1 MVRSSKRMSIINVLN
16 LSKQFKSLTAVD
28 DISFSVNEGE
38 VFGFLGPNGAGKT
51 TTINILCTLLSPSSG
66 SAQIAGHDC
75 MTASDQVRSSIGL
88 IFQDTTLDSGLTAYE
103 NLKFHAYLY
112 NLDRRLA
119 EKRIDEML
127 GVVELRNRKHDLIKN
142 FSGGMKRRLEIAR
155 GLLHYP
161 RVLFLDEPT
170 LGLDPQTRNT
180 IWDFI
185 NTLRKKE
192 TITVFMT
199 THYMEEAENCDRIAI
214 IDHGRIIALD
224 TPQNLKQMVRGDVI
238 HLVTE
243 DNKRSIEEI
252 IRLFGIVA
260 REENGGLV
268 LETEKGD
275 EFIPKLLHS
284 LSVQTLSVS
293 LKKPTLNDVFLKLT
307 GRTIR
312 DEALSDTREVTR
324 EFVRSHRRAQR

>member
-1 MVRSSKRMSIINVLN
+1 MTIINVQN
-16 LSKQFKSLTAVD
+16 LSKQFKSVHAVNG
-28 DISFSVNEGE
+28 ISFSVSEGE

-51 TTINILCTLLSPSSG
+51 TTINILCTLLSATGG
-66 SAQIAGHDC
+66 SAEIAGHDC
-75 MTASDQVRSSIGL
+75 AKNSDEVRTAIGL
-88 IFQDTTLDSGLTAYE
+88 IFQDTTLDTGLTAYE

-112 NLDRRLA
+112 NLDRKLTER
-119 EKRIDEML
+119 RIDEML
-127 GVVELRNRKHDLIKN
+127 AVVELQSRKHDLIKN

-192 TITVFMT
+192 KITVFMT

-214 IDHGRIIALD
+214 MDHGKIIALD
-224 TPQNLKQMVRGDVI
+224 TPARLKEMVHGDII
-238 HLVTE
+238 HLVTT
-243 DNKRSIEEI
+243 DNQLALQEI
-252 IRLFGIVA
+252 QKTFGITA
-260 REENGGLV
+260 QTENEGLS
-268 LETEKGD
+268 LEAERGD
-275 EFIPKLLHS
+275 EFIPKLIHS
-284 LSVQTLSVS
+284 LTVETLSVG
-293 LKKPTLNDVFLKLT
+293 LKKPTLNDVFLRLT

-312 DEALSDTREVTR
+312 DEVLQNDREITR

>member
-1 MVRSSKRMSIINVLN
+1 VIEADGITKRYGDFL
-16 LSKQFKSLTAVD
+16 AVD
-28 DISFSVNEGE
+28 HVSFTAGAGDV
-38 VFGFLGPNGAGKT
+38 VGFLGPNGAGKT
-51 TTINILCTLLSPSSG
+51 TTINILCTLLSPTSG
-66 SAQIAGHDC
+66 KASIAGFDC
-75 MTASDQVRSSIGL
+75 ATDPDQVRASIGL
-88 IFQDTTLDSGLTAYE
+88 IFQDTTLDVGLTAYE

-112 NLDRRLA
+112 NLERGLA

-127 GVVELRNRKHDLIKN
+127 SVVELQARKNDLVKN

-180 IWDFI
+180 IWNFI
-185 NTLRKKE
+185 NMLRNKE
-192 TITVFMT
+192 KITVFMT
-199 THYMEEAENCDRIAI
+199 THYMEEAENCGRIAI

-224 TPQNLKQMVRGDVI
+224 TPAKLKQMVHGDVV

-243 DNKRSIEEI
+243 DNARAVTEI
-252 IRLFGIVA
+252 RNIFGLAA
-260 REENGGLV
+260 REENGGLT
-268 LETEKGD
+268 LEVEKGD
-275 EFIPKLLHS
+275 EFIPRLIHS
-284 LSVQTLSVS
+284 LPVQTVSVG
-293 LKKPTLNDVFLKLT
+293 LKKPALNDVFLKLT

-312 DEALSDTREVTR
+312 DDVLPDDREVTR

>member
-1 MVRSSKRMSIINVLN
+1 MAIISVQN
-16 LSKQFKSLTAVD
+16 LSKQFKLLKAVD
-28 DISFSVNEGE
+28 DISFVVEEGE

-51 TTINILCTLLSPSSG
+51 TTINILCTLLSPTSG
-66 SAQIAGHDC
+66 TAEIAGFDC
-75 MTASDQVRSSIGL
+75 SRNPDQVRSAIGL
-88 IFQDTTLDSGLTAYE
+88 IFQDTTLDAGLTAYE

-112 NLDRRLA
+112 NLDRKLSDR
-119 EKRIDEML
+119 RIDEML
-127 GVVELRNRKHDLIKN
+127 GIVELENRKHDLIKH

-170 LGLDPQTRNT
+170 IGLDPQTRNT

-185 NTLRKKE
+185 NSLRKTEK
-192 TITVFMT
+192 ISVFMT

-214 IDHGRIIALD
+214 IDHGKIIALD
-224 TPQNLKQMVRGDVI
+224 TPGRLKELVRGDII
-238 HLVTE
+238 HLVTD
-243 DNKRSIEEI
+243 DNRRAVQEIKRTFD
-252 IRLFGIVA
+252 LVA
-260 REENGGLV
+260 REENDGLS

-275 EFIPKLLHS
+275 EFIPNMIRS
-284 LSVQTLSVS
+284 LPVKTLSVS

-312 DEALSDTREVTR
+312 EETLSNNKEMTRQ
-324 EFVRSHRRAQR
+324 FIRSHRRAQR

>member
-1 MVRSSKRMSIINVLN
+1 MSIINVKN
-16 LSKQFKSLTAVD
+16 LSKHFKTLKAVD
-28 DISFSVNEGE
+28 DISFSVDEGE

-51 TTINILCTLLSPSSG
+51 TTINILCTLLSATSG
-66 SAQIAGHDC
+66 NAEIAGYDC
-75 MTASDQVRSSIGL
+75 AGSPDKVRSAIGL
-88 IFQDTTLDSGLTAYE
+88 IFQDTTLDTGLTAYE

-112 NLDRRLA
+112 NLDRKLT
-119 EKRIDEML
+119 EQRIDEML
-127 GVVELRNRKHDLIKN
+127 GVVELQGRKHDLIKN

-192 TITVFMT
+192 KITVFMT
-199 THYMEEAENCDRIAI
+199 THYMEEAENCGRIAV

-224 TPQNLKQMVRGDVI
+224 TPVKLKELVHGDMI
-238 HLVTE
+238 TLVTS
-243 DNKRSIEEI
+243 DNELAIREIEKN
-252 IRLFGIVA
+252 FGMKTRV
-260 REENGGLV
+260 ENGAV
-268 LETEKGD
+268 CIQAEKGD
-275 EFIPKLLHS
+275 EFIPKLIQA
-284 LSVQTLSVS
+284 LSVETRSVA
-293 LKKPTLNDVFLKLT
+293 LKKPTLNDVFLRLT

-312 DEALSDTREVTR
+312 DEEFHNNREITR

>member
-1 MVRSSKRMSIINVLN
+1 MPIITVQN
-16 LSKQFKSLTAVD
+16 LSKHFKTLTAVD
-28 DISFSVNEGE
+28 GISFSVDEGE

-66 SAQIAGHDC
+66 TTGIAGFDC
-75 MTASDQVRSSIGL
+75 VKDPDQVRAAIGI
-88 IFQDTTLDSGLTAYE
+88 IFQDTTLDAGLTAYE

-112 NLDRRLA
+112 NLERGLA

-127 GVVELRNRKHDLIKN
+127 AVVELRNRKHDLIKN

-185 NTLRKKE
+185 NTLRQKE
-192 TITVFMT
+192 KITVFMT

-214 IDHGRIIALD
+214 IDHGRIISED
-224 TPQNLKQMVRGDVI
+224 TPARLKQMVHGDVV
-238 HLVTE
+238 HLVTA
-243 DNKRSIEEI
+243 DNKRAADELRKIFN
-252 IRLFGIVA
+252 LAA

-275 EFIPKLLHS
+275 EFIPRMIHS
-284 LSVQTLSVS
+284 LPVRTLSVS

-312 DEALSDTREVTR
+312 DDVLSDDKEVTR

>member
-1 MVRSSKRMSIINVLN
+1 MPVISVQN
-16 LSKQFKSLTAVD
+16 LSKHFKAVKAVD
-28 DISFSVNEGE
+28 GISFSVDEGE

-51 TTINILCTLLSPSSG
+51 TTISILCTLLSPTAG
-66 SAQIAGHDC
+66 SAAISGFDC
-75 MTASDQVRSSIGL
+75 ATDSDRVRSSIGL
-88 IFQDTTLDSGLTAYE
+88 IFQDTTLDVGLTAYE

-112 NLDRRLA
+112 NLERGLA

-127 GVVELRNRKHDLIKN
+127 AVVELQNRKHDLVRN

-170 LGLDPQTRNT
+170 LGLDPQTRGT

-185 NTLRKKE
+185 ETLRNREK
-192 TITVFMT
+192 ITVFMT
-199 THYMEEAENCDRIAI
+199 THYMEEAENCGRIAI
-214 IDHGRIIALD
+214 IDHGKIIALD
-224 TPQNLKQMVRGDVI
+224 TPARLKAMVHGDVI

-243 DNKRSIEEI
+243 DNRRALEEI
-252 IRLFGIVA
+252 GAIFGIAA
-260 REENGGLV
+260 REENGGLS
-268 LETEKGD
+268 LETEKGE
-275 EFIPKLLHS
+275 EFIPRLLHA
-284 LSVQTLSVS
+284 LPVRTTSVS
-293 LKKPTLNDVFLKLT
+293 LQKPTLNDVFLKLT

-312 DEALSDTREVTR
+312 DDVLPDDKETTR

>member
-1 MVRSSKRMSIINVLN
+1 MPIITVNN
-16 LSKQFKSLTAVD
+16 LTKQFKPLTAVD
-28 DISFSVNEGE
+28 GISFSVEEGE

-51 TTINILCTLLSPSSG
+51 TTISILCTLISPTSG
-66 SAQIAGHDC
+66 TAGIAGFDC
-75 MTASDQVRSSIGL
+75 ASDPDRVRTSIGL
-88 IFQDTTLDSGLTAYE
+88 IFQDTTLDVGLTAYE

-112 NLDRRLA
+112 NLDSKLA

-127 GVVELRNRKHDLIKN
+127 AVVELQGRKHDLIKN

-185 NTLRKKE
+185 NMLREKE
-192 TITVFMT
+192 KITVFMT

-214 IDHGRIIALD
+214 IDHGKIIALD
-224 TPQNLKQMVRGDVI
+224 TPGKLKQMVHGDI
-238 HLVTE
+238 IRIVTE
-243 DNKRSIEEI
+243 DNRKAVLEI
-252 IRLFGIVA
+252 QHLFNVSA
-260 REENGGLV
+260 REENGTLV
-268 LETEKGD
+268 LETERGD
-275 EFIPKLLHS
+275 EFIPRLIHS
-284 LSVQTLSVS
+284 LSITTRSVS
-293 LKKPTLNDVFLKLT
+293 IQKPTLNDVFLKLT

-312 DEALSDTREVTR
+312 DDVLPDNREVTR

>member
-1 MVRSSKRMSIINVLN
+1 MTIINVRN
-16 LSKQFKSLTAVD
+16 LSKQFKSVHAVD
-28 DISFSVNEGE
+28 GISFSVSEGE

-51 TTINILCTLLSPSSG
+51 TTINILCTLLSATGG
-66 SAQIAGHDC
+66 SAEIAGHDC
-75 MTASDQVRSSIGL
+75 AKNSDEVRTAIGL
-88 IFQDTTLDSGLTAYE
+88 IFQDTTLDTGLTAYE

-112 NLDRRLA
+112 NLDRKLTER
-119 EKRIDEML
+119 RIDEML
-127 GVVELRNRKHDLIKN
+127 AVVELQNRKHDLIKN

-155 GLLHYP
+155 GMLHYP

-192 TITVFMT
+192 KITVFMT

-214 IDHGRIIALD
+214 MDHGRIIALD
-224 TPQNLKQMVRGDVI
+224 TPERLKEMVEGDVI
-238 HLVTE
+238 HLVTA
-243 DNKRSIEEI
+243 DNKRAIEELQRSFNI
-252 IRLFGIVA
+252 SA

-275 EFIPKLLHS
+275 EFIPKMIHS
-284 LSVQTLSVS
+284 LAVQT
-293 LKKPTLNDVFLKLT
+293 
-307 GRTIR
+307 
-312 DEALSDTREVTR
+312 
-324 EFVRSHRRAQR
+324 

>member
-1 MVRSSKRMSIINVLN
+1 MPIITANN
-16 LSKQFKSLTAVD
+16 LTRKFKSLTAVD
-28 DISFSVNEGE
+28 GVSFSVSEGE

-51 TTINILCTLLSPSSG
+51 TTINILCTLLSPTAGNAS
-66 SAQIAGHDC
+66 IAGYDC
-75 MTASDQVRSSIGL
+75 VRQPDEVRSSLGL
-88 IFQDTTLDSGLTAYE
+88 IFQDTTLDTGLTAYE

-112 NLDRRLA
+112 NLDRKLT

-127 GVVELRNRKHDLIKN
+127 EVVELTQRKRDPIKN

-180 IWDFI
+180 IWQFI
-185 NTLRKKE
+185 AELRRREK
-192 TITVFMT
+192 ITVFMT

-214 IDHGRIIALD
+214 IDHGKIIAEG
-224 TPQNLKQMVRGDVI
+224 TPASLKGMVRGDII
-238 HLVTE
+238 HLVTD
-243 DNKRSIEEI
+243 DNERACADIAKA
-252 IRLFGIVA
+252 FGLTC
-260 REENGGLV
+260 RQENGGLFI
-268 LETEKGD
+268 ETERGD
-275 EFIPKLLHS
+275 EFIPRLIHALTVRAR
-284 LSVQTLSVS
+284 SVNLQR
-293 LKKPTLNDVFLKLT
+293 PTLNDVFLKLT

-312 DEALSDTREVTR
+312 DEVLTSDSEMTR